1 MNRIVLLFLIM
12 CTSAFAQSEIRNF
25 KGKIKN
31 NVADSVFVENMM
43 GTWRKGYALN
53 ANGSF
58 AGRLQQGLGLF
69 TLYYLDDELGLFLAN
84 DTDITIN
91 FNAND
96 ITNTL
101 QFEGKGVKENRFIA
115 NMELD
120 KAKIKQSF
128 DKGVGEEELEQ
139 LADDMIANWKQQLK
153 KERYNFMFKSIMNSQ
168 FGQLKG
174 KYLVQELLGDAKMAE
189 LEGSQS
195 PTFTYENYKGGT
207 TSLSEFK
214 GKYVYIDVWATW
226 CGPCRK
232 EIPNLKAIEEQ
243 YHDKNIVFVSI
254 SVDKQKDLA
263 KWKLVVE
270 KEGLDGVQLIADK
283 DWKSDFITSY
293 HIQSIP
299 RFILISPKGEVLNAN
314 APRPSEA
321 ALTQLLDKLLN

>member
-1 MNRIVLLFLIM
+1 MNRIVLLLLLV
-12 CTSAFAQSEIRNF
+12 CTGTFAQSEIRNF

-31 NVADSVFVENMM
+31 NAADSVFVENMM
-43 GTWRKGYALN
+43 GTWRKGYALD
-53 ANGSF
+53 ANGNF
-58 AGRLQQGLGLF
+58 GGRLQQGLGLF
-69 TLYYLDDELGLFLAN
+69 TLYYLDDYVELFLAN
-84 DTDITIN
+84 DSDVTIT
-91 FNAND
+91 FDANN

-101 QFEGKGVKENRFIA
+101 QFEGKGVKESRFLA

-120 KAKIKQSF
+120 RANIEQSV

-139 LADDMIANWKQQLK
+139 LADDMIANWRKQLK
-153 KERYNFMFKSIMNSQ
+153 KERYNFMFKSIMDSQ
-168 FGQLKG
+168 LGQLKG
-174 KYLVQELLGDAKMAE
+174 KYLVQELLSESRIAE
-189 LEGSQS
+189 LEGNQS
-195 PTFTYENYKGGT
+195 PTFTYENHKGGT

-263 KWKLVVE
+263 KWKSVVE
-270 KEGLDGVQLIADK
+270 KEGLEGVQLIADK

-293 HIQSIP
+293 YVQSIP
-299 RFILISPKGEVLNAN
+299 RFILISPEGKVLDAD

-321 ALTQLLDKLLN
+321 ELTQLLDKILY